1 MNEKDKAIN
10 DLAEQFR
17 LDCQNMVEIV
27 LNKLRKPNNH
37 SYDNATYVWLFR
49 KLAEL
54 QLEINEL
61 KSNQH
66 L

>member
-10 DLAEQFR
+10 DLAQKFHE
-17 LDCQNMVEIV
+17 DCYKDIPENFYHNAFDFQSWT
-27 LNKLRKPNNH
+27 NH
-37 SYDNATYVWLFR
+37 YFFR

-61 KSNQH
+61 KNK
-66 L
+66 